1 MRGARA
7 IAACAPLVLG
17 MLTAEAHAGAWVKKR
32 GEGLLITG
40 YSSHWLTAPGGT
52 DLRKSE
58 LSLYAEYGL
67 TSRIT
72 LVGRAALQSLS
83 ETRAPSDGQ
92 SDEAFSN
99 ALVAVGGSEVGV
111 RIGLLQKGRWAVSA
125 QLSRTLE
132 SGGENRTNHRFGVGG
147 GDVEARLL
155 VGRSFGHGSFLDVQL
170 ARRALDTR
178 GGEEWRLDTALGVPV
193 SPRWRLM
200 TETFSISA
208 DARPGASAYSG
219 HRAQLSAVYD
229 APAGFSVSIGVL
241 GTLHA
246 DNTARE
252 RAGFVRFW
260 QNF

>member
-7 IAACAPLVLG
+7 ILACAPMVLG
-17 MLTAEAHAGAWVKKR
+17 MFTAEAHAGAWVKKR

-58 LSLYAEYGL
+58 LSAYVEYGL

-72 LVGRAALQSLS
+72 LVGRAALQHLS
-83 ETRAPSDGQ
+83 ETRAAPDDQ

-111 RIGLLQKGRWAVSA
+111 RIGLLQEGPWALSA

-155 VGRSFGHGSFLDVQL
+155 VGRSFGRDSFVDVQL
-170 ARRALDTR
+170 ARRTLDAR
-178 GGEEWRLDTALGVPV
+178 GGVEWRFDTALGVPV
-193 SPRWRLM
+193 SPRWRVM
-200 TETFSISA
+200 AETFSISA
-208 DARPGASAYSG
+208 GGRAGASPYSG

-229 APAGFSVSIGVL
+229 VPAGFSVSVGVL

-246 DNTARE
+246 ENVARE
-252 RAGFVRFW
+252 RAGFIRFW
-260 QNF
+260 HHF